1 MHIFLFLFELSNYV
15 TSFVVGAI
23 VVPFKYIGNKTSMI
37 FTRYT
42 TLIFFILSLVTY
54 TEYLRFIN
62 LLLCGDIE
70 TNPGP
75 FNRCKFISLYHWNLN
90 GKLACNREK
99 FHLVEAF
106 VVSNNIDIFCIS
118 ETFLDSS
125 VDNIYDGL
133 NINGYTLVRSD
144 HPSNTK
150 RGAVAIYYKD
160 HLPVI
165 RRNDIFPLHE
175 SIVLEIRLANNK
187 CFLTSLYRSP
197 SQSKDQFDEFCSNF
211 NMLMSNIKDE
221 KTLASIFT

>member
-1 MHIFLFLFELSNYV
+1 MGSLTTAFSGMISSGSNY
-15 TSFVVGAI
+15 GI
-23 VVPFKYIGNKTSMI
+23 IRWHSMI
-37 FTRYT
+37 FTRYA
-42 TLIFFILSLVTY
+42 TLIFFILSLATY

-133 NINGYTLVRSD
+133 NINGYTLVRRNY
-144 HPSNTK
+144 PSNTNHWW
-150 RGAVAIYYKD
+150 G
-160 HLPVI
+160 
-165 RRNDIFPLHE
+165 
-175 SIVLEIRLANNK
+175 NN
-187 CFLTSLYRSP
+187 LL
-197 SQSKDQFDEFCSNF
+197 
-211 NMLMSNIKDE
+211 
-221 KTLASIFT
+221 